1 MNTIGIIEP
10 QGQHSQ
16 VIDLESKLLQNNIIF
31 LANEFTN
38 DSVSTIQAELFYLTS
53 KMTPEESQSNPITIY
68 INSPGGDIYCLLGL
82 YDVIQLFIKQG
93 YIIKTINIGIAASA
107 AAILLLA
114 GSKGHRHCLPN
125 STVML
130 HQPSSGTFGTV
141 TDMEIDVNETK
152 RLKTAIN
159 SIIEKHA
166 SKDLIPLLERDAY
179 FTPEEALSYGII
191 DSIKS

>member
-1 MNTIGIIEP
+1 MNSIGIIEP

-31 LANEFTN
+31 ITDVFT
-38 DSVSTIQAELFYLTS
+38 SETVSTIQAELFYLTS

-68 INSPGGDIYCLLGL
+68 INSPGGEVYCLLGL

-107 AAILLLA
+107 AAIILLS
-114 GSKGHRHCLPN
+114 GSKGFRHCLPN

-130 HQPSSGTFGTV
+130 HQPSSGTIGTV
-141 TDMEIDVNETK
+141 TDMEIDLEESK
-152 RLKTAIN
+152 RLKQALNEIVK
-159 SIIEKHA
+159 KHA
-166 SKDLIPLLERDAY
+166 SEELIPLMERDAY
-179 FTPEEALSYGII
+179 LSPEEAIKYGII
-191 DSIKS
+191 DSIK

>member
-31 LANEFTN
+31 LADEFTN

-53 KMTPEESQSNPITIY
+53 KMTPEESQNNPITIY
-68 INSPGGDIYCLLGL
+68 INSPGGDVYCLLGL

-107 AAILLLA
+107 AAKVAAISSAVAILVC
-114 GSKGHRHCLPN
+114 SLPLSSIYLY
-125 STVML
+125 STV
-130 HQPSSGTFGTV
+130 PS
-141 TDMEIDVNETK
+141 
-152 RLKTAIN
+152 
-159 SIIEKHA
+159 
-166 SKDLIPLLERDAY
+166 PL
-179 FTPEEALSYGII
+179 
-191 DSIKS
+191 

>member
-31 LANEFTN
+31 LADEFTN
-38 DSVSTIQAELFYLTS
+38 NSVSTIQAELFYLTS
-53 KMTPEESQSNPITIY
+53 KMTPEESQSSPITIY
-68 INSPGGDIYCLLGL
+68 INSPGGDAYCLLGL

-114 GSKGHRHCLPN
+114 GSKGHRYCLPH

-159 SIIEKHA
+159 AIIEKHA
-166 SKDLIPLLERDAY
+166 SKDLIPLLERDL
-179 FTPEEALSYGII
+179 FLTPSQALEYGII
-191 DSIKS
+191 DEIK